1 MAYTSIS
8 ILLSFYLVP
17 TFVALLRHHHN
28 VSGVFVV
35 NLLTGWTVIGWIAA
49 LIMACMPKPTPAVIV
64 QQPLPP
70 LFDTTTG
77 KRLGP

>member
-1 MAYTSIS
+1 MVTLS
-8 ILLSFYLVP
+8 ILLSLYLIP

-28 VSGVFVV
+28 ISGVFVV

-64 QQPLPP
+64 QPMPP
-70 LFDTTTG
+70 LFDTETG
-77 KRLGP
+77 KRLAP